1 MQIDKITAQS
11 IENSYIRSSQK
22 FIIMTKFR
30 KQEALDYHSQGRPGK
45 IEVIPTKPH
54 SSQRDL
60 SLAYSPGVAE
70 PCLEIEKNPDDVY
83 KYTAKGNLV
92 AVISN
97 GTAVLGLGDIGPLAS
112 KPVMEGKGLLFKIFA
127 DIDVFDIEVD
137 ANDVELFINTV
148 KAIAPT
154 FGGINLED
162 IKAPECFEI
171 ERRLKEELNIPLMH
185 DDQHGT
191 AIISSAALLNS
202 CEIANKKIENIKIVV
217 NGAGAAAVSCAK
229 LYIAVGAKKENIIML
244 DSKGVLSVDRSDLD
258 GMKKFFA
265 SATKAKTLEDA
276 MKDADVFIGLS
287 KGNIVSQKMVQSMA
301 KNPIVFALAN
311 PDPEIPY
318 QEAMDARK
326 DIIMATGRSDH
337 PNQVNNVLGFPFIFR
352 GALDVRATQINE
364 EMKLAAVYAI
374 ANLAKEPVPE
384 TVNLAYD
391 SKNIVF
397 GPEYIIPKPIDPRL
411 IYTVAPAVA
420 KAAIDSGV
428 AQNKITNWEAYTQEL
443 INRLGLD
450 NKLIRNI
457 TNKAK
462 QNPKRVVFAEA
473 DHYKI
478 LKAAQQVAD
487 EGIAKPILLGD
498 VEKIKKLIEE
508 NNLDLH
514 DIPIID
520 PRSKSEDDR
529 RNSFGDIFFKKRQRR
544 GHTLYEARK
553 IMRERNHF
561 GAMMVETGAAD
572 AMISGLTRKY
582 SDPIRTALQVI
593 GVQEGVSN
601 VAGMYIINTKQG
613 PFFFADTT
621 MNVNPTVQELVDITV
636 LTANSVKQ
644 FNITP
649 RIALL
654 SYSNFGSAEGEVPNK
669 MRDAVQILHKNYP
682 GMIVDGEMQANF
694 ALNNELLKEQFPF
707 SDLIDKKVNT
717 LIFPNLASGNI
728 AYKLIQEMGG
738 AEAIGPIVI
747 GLKRPV
753 HILQLGSSVREIVNM
768 ITIAVLGAQAKN

>member
-1 MQIDKITAQS
+1 MS
-11 IENSYIRSSQK
+11 
-22 FIIMTKFR
+22 KFR
-30 KQEALDYHSQGRPGK
+30 KQDALDYHSQGRPGK

-70 PCLEIEKNPDDVY
+70 PCLEIEKNPEDAY

-97 GTAVLGLGDIGPLAS
+97 GTAVLGLGNIGALAS

-137 ANDVELFINTV
+137 ATDVDLFVNTV

-171 ERRLKEELNIPLMH
+171 ERRLKEELTIPLMH

-191 AIISSAALLNS
+191 AIISSAALLNA
-202 CEIANKKIENIKIVV
+202 CEIAKKKIDKVKIVV
-217 NGAGAAAVSCAK
+217 NGAGASAISCAK
-229 LYIAVGAKKENIIML
+229 LYIAVGAKKENILML
-244 DSKGVLSVDRSDLD
+244 DSKGVLTVDRDDLD
-258 GMKKFFA
+258 EQKKFFA
-265 SATKAKTLEDA
+265 TTSKSAKTLEEA
-276 MKDADVFIGLS
+276 VKGADVFVGLS
-287 KGNIVSQKMVQSMA
+287 KGNVLTQHMVQSMA
-301 KNPIVFALAN
+301 SKAIVFALAN

-318 QEAMDARK
+318 ADAIAARK

-364 EMKLAAVYAI
+364 AMKLAAVYAI

-384 TVNLAYD
+384 MVNLAYD
-391 SKNIVF
+391 SKNITF
-397 GPEYIIPKPIDPRL
+397 GADYIIPKPIDPRL

-420 KAAIDSGV
+420 KAAMESGV
-428 AQNKITNWEAYTQEL
+428 AQHAITNWDGYVQEL

-450 NKLIRNI
+450 NKLIRNL

-498 VEKIKKLIEE
+498 VEKIRKLIVD
-508 NNLDLH
+508 NNLDLS

-520 PRSKSEDDR
+520 PRMAEEEER
-529 RNSFGDIFFKKRQRR
+529 RNQFGDIFFKKRQRR
-544 GHTLYEARK
+544 GVTVYEARK
-553 IMRERNHF
+553 LMTERNHY

-572 AMISGLTRKY
+572 ALISGLTRKY
-582 SDPIRTALQVI
+582 ADPIRPALQII
-593 GVQEGVSN
+593 GVQENVSR
-601 VAGMYIINTKQG
+601 VAGMYIMNTKQG

-644 FNITP
+644 FNIIP
-649 RIALL
+649 RIAIL

-669 MRDAVQILHKNYP
+669 VRDVVDILHKNYP
-682 GMIVDGEMQANF
+682 GMIVDGDMQANF
-694 ALNNELLKEQFPF
+694 ALNNDLLKEQFPF
-707 SDLIDKKVNT
+707 SDLVDKKVNT

-728 AYKLIQEMGG
+728 AYKLIQEMGA
-738 AEAIGPIVI
+738 AEAIGPVLI
-747 GLKRPV
+747 GLKKPV
-753 HILQLGSSVREIVNM
+753 HVLQLGSSVREIVNM
-768 ITIAVLGAQAKN
+768 VTIAVVDAQSKR

>member
-1 MQIDKITAQS
+1 
-11 IENSYIRSSQK
+11 
-22 FIIMTKFR
+22 
-30 KQEALDYHSQGRPGK
+30 
-45 IEVIPTKPH
+45 
-54 SSQRDL
+54 
-60 SLAYSPGVAE
+60 
-70 PCLEIEKNPDDVY
+70 
-83 KYTAKGNLV
+83 
-92 AVISN
+92 
-97 GTAVLGLGDIGPLAS
+97 
-112 KPVMEGKGLLFKIFA
+112 
-127 DIDVFDIEVD
+127 
-137 ANDVELFINTV
+137 
-148 KAIAPT
+148 
-154 FGGINLED
+154 
-162 IKAPECFEI
+162 
-171 ERRLKEELNIPLMH
+171 
-185 DDQHGT
+185 
-191 AIISSAALLNS
+191 
-202 CEIANKKIENIKIVV
+202 V
-217 NGAGAAAVSCAK
+217 N
-229 LYIAVGAKKENIIML
+229 
-244 DSKGVLSVDRSDLD
+244 
-258 GMKKFFA
+258 
-265 SATKAKTLEDA
+265 
-276 MKDADVFIGLS
+276 
-287 KGNIVSQKMVQSMA
+287 QKMIQSMA
-301 KNPIVFALAN
+301 KRPIVFALAN

-318 QEAMDARK
+318 ADAIAARP

-364 EMKLAAVYAI
+364 AMKLAAVYAI

-391 SKNIVF
+391 SKNITF
-397 GPEYIIPKPIDPRL
+397 GADYIIPKPIDPRL

-420 KAAIDSGV
+420 KAAMESGV
-428 AQNKITNWEAYTQEL
+428 AQHAITNWETYIQDL

-498 VEKIKKLIEE
+498 AEKIRKLIAD
-508 NNLDLH
+508 NNLDLG
-514 DIPIID
+514 DIPIVD
-520 PRSKSEDDR
+520 PRSPEEEER
-529 RNSFGDIFFKKRQRR
+529 RMSFGDIFFKKRQRR
-544 GHTLYEARK
+544 GFTLYEAK
-553 IMRERNHF
+553 KVMRERNHF

-582 SDPIRTALQVI
+582 ADPIRPALQII
-593 GVQEGVSN
+593 GVQEGVSR

-613 PFFFADTT
+613 PYFFADTT
-621 MNVNPTVQELVDITV
+621 MNVNPTVQEIVDITV

-644 FNITP
+644 FNIIP

-654 SYSNFGSAEGEVPNK
+654 SYSNYGSAEGEVPNK
-669 MRDAVQILHKNYP
+669 MREAVEILHKNYP

-707 SDLIDKKVNT
+707 SDLADKKVNT

-738 AEAIGPIVI
+738 AEAIGPVLI
-747 GLKRPV
+747 GMKKPV

-768 ITIAVLGAQAKN
+768 VTIAVMDAQAKK